1 LLSQPRATRLTA
13 LLTILLAGFLVTGA
27 RVGSHVPITTRIT
40 FNREVVRILR
50 EHCLDCHSP
59 EGIKYDLP
67 LLTYAEARP
76 WAKAIKEEILNRRMA
91 PHQVV
96 KGYGRFR
103 HDYLLAPREQD
114 QLISWIEGGVPKGE
128 ERDYPGELRAESGE
142 PAWST
147 GKPDL
152 ILQPPAA
159 TKVPPA
165 PFTGRRCQTI
175 PLRDASV
182 RWISRLDFR
191 PEDGRVV
198 ESASFYLAPASDSN
212 GSNGCRLPE
221 ERLVHLGEWVPG
233 QKAASSPEGMGRL
246 LPPRA
251 TIVIQIQY
259 RGIEQPTS
267 DRSRLALYFAPR
279 PVSHLI
285 ETRPIRA
292 SSTARGARIAVEESF
307 REDRQI
313 VGIRPLLPRGAS
325 SLEARLIN
333 PDGTSE
339 VLIFSRN
346 FQFDWRPTYYF
357 RIPRPAPAGSRLS
370 LTAYTSKLNSPVLCQ
385 IVTARVVAPPRAS
398 TRYFNDSSVNGLRQH

>member
-1 LLSQPRATRLTA
+1 MLNQPRATRLTA
-13 LLTILLAGFLVTGA
+13 LLTILLAGLLVTGA

-59 EGIKYDLP
+59 QGIKSDLP

-96 KGYGRFR
+96 KGYGHFR

-128 ERDYPGELRAESGE
+128 ERDYPGELRAGSGE
-142 PAWST
+142 PTWPT

-159 TKVPPA
+159 AKIPPA

-175 PLRDASV
+175 PLRHATT

-198 ESASFYLAPASDSN
+198 ESASFYLAPASHP
-212 GSNGCRLPE
+212 NGCRLPE

-233 QKAASSPEGMGRL
+233 QKAASAPAGMGRR

-259 RGIEQPTS
+259 RGFEEPTS
-267 DRSRLALYFAPR
+267 DQSRLGLYFAPH

-292 SSTARGARIAVEESF
+292 SMSARGARISIEESLGA
-307 REDRQI
+307 DRQI
-313 VGIRPLLPRGAS
+313 IGIRPLLPRGAS

-370 LTAYTSKLNSPVLCQ
+370 LTAYTGKLHSPVICQ
-385 IVTARVVAPPRAS
+385 IVTARVVDPPPPS
-398 TRYFNDSSVNGLRQH
+398 TALVNIRRQTRRFN